1 MDRQTKFQYQGIEYI
16 IEDCPTYPLNIST
29 LENSINSQFQ
39 DGYVTSRKRISR
51 DFSIYKLTF
60 AAVKEK
66 DKVII
71 QELEQ
76 KVGQADIFTWYPMMP
91 LDPDDYNPDGTENI
105 KPRDVRLVNPIQ
117 YDLIAYKLYNFDMNL
132 QEAI

>member
-1 MDRQTKFQYQGIEYI
+1 MDRTTKFHYKGIDYTI
-16 IEDCPTYPLNIST
+16 NDCPTYPLNRTT
-29 LENSINSQFQ
+29 LENSISSEFQ

-51 DFSIYKLTF
+51 DFEVIKLTF
-60 AAVKEK
+60 AAVKEE

-71 QELEQ
+71 QRLE
-76 KVGQADIFTWYPMMP
+76 KLVGQADIFTWYPNIP

-105 KPRDVRLVNPIQ
+105 QPRDVRLVSPIQ